1 MTVQSTPARSYR
13 PHQPPL
19 SSSVQHL
26 TYISHAYT
34 GTELSVE
41 MRKGLA
47 LSAISLVAAQA
58 ADRAVSA
65 QIPWPTRP
73 LEWKDMNVISISDS
87 HGESLLSMRQS

>member
-1 MTVQSTPARSYR
+1 
-13 PHQPPL
+13 
-19 SSSVQHL
+19 
-26 TYISHAYT
+26 
-34 GTELSVE
+34 